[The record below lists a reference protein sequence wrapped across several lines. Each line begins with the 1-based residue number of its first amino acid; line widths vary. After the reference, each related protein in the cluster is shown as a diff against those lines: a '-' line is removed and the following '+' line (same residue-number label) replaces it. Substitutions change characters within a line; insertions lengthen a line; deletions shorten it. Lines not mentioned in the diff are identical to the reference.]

1 MVWALGISLALA
13 EEPIDE
19 RHRVDWWA
27 EPTADTLHPTLPA
40 YVLRHRQL
48 MDLAS
53 AGPGAS
59 PVYRDVWTRME
70 VYNTLLTH
78 NLSPT
83 PLTQDQAERARDLAL
98 ATAVIGAQLLVE
110 ETLREAPLLSVG
122 WRVTRTFTAPSLELK
137 QTEEGL
143 KVAANQQLRPTY
155 GDLEQARAGE
165 LAPVLR
171 PTSLGANATGATGAT
186 FGSNATNATNA
197 TNVTN
202 ATGSMRPPPTRRPTQ
217 PPPPTLRLGA
227 TGRLTTLDPDR
238 EDAPLWYT
246 VNAWTQLSQL
256 GVDAMRLSVDLVQIP
271 LETPQ
276 PADWSWAWTV
286 SARQALS
293 RRLVLTGEAR
303 SAPGEWSLQTLRV
316 GVSTPLVPADPAW
329 VLRLSHSEGL
339 TGRGPTPPER
349 RVELRLLYNGAWR
362 APLSPS
368 AWPLGQVPDAP
379 PAWPQPPSVG
389 PNPTSRKA
397 APPVGEQAAR
407 LEPPG

>member
-27 EPTADTLHPTLPA
+27 EPTADTLNPTLPT

-83 PLTQDQAERARDLAL
+83 PLTQDQAERARDLAV
-98 ATAVIGAQLLVE
+98 ASAVIGAQLLVE

-122 WRVTRTFTAPSLELK
+122 WRVTRSFTAPSLEVK
-137 QTEEGL
+137 QTEDGL
-143 KVAANQQLRPTY
+143 KLAANQQLRPTY

-171 PTSLGANATGATGAT
+171 PPSLGV
-186 FGSNATNATNA
+186 NATNATNA
-197 TNVTN
+197 TGGLNATN
-202 ATGSMRPPPTRRPTQ
+202 ATRQTPPRRPTQ

-276 PADWSWAWTV
+276 PTDWSWAWTV

-293 RRLVLTGEAR
+293 RRVVLTGEAR

-349 RVELRLLYNGAWR
+349 RIELRLLYNGAWR
-362 APLSPS
+362 APLAPD

-379 PAWPQPPSVG
+379 PAWPQHPGVG

-397 APPVGEQAAR
+397 ASPEGEQAER
-407 LEPPG
+407 LAPPG

>member
-1 MVWALGISLALA
+1 
-13 EEPIDE
+13 
-19 RHRVDWWA
+19 
-27 EPTADTLHPTLPA
+27 
-40 YVLRHRQL
+40 

-59 PVYRDVWTRME
+59 PIYRDVWTRME

-78 NLSPT
+78 NMSPT
-83 PLTQDQAERARDLAL
+83 PLTADQAERARDLAL

-122 WRVTRTFTAPSLELK
+122 WRVSRTFTAPSLEVK
-137 QTEEGL
+137 QTDEGL

-171 PTSLGANATGATGAT
+171 PPTARMDATSGLNATD
-186 FGSNATNATNA
+186 ATNATNA
-197 TNVTN
+197 TGRLN
-202 ATGSMRPPPTRRPTQ
+202 ATGPPRPPPRP

-246 VNAWTQLSQL
+246 LNAWTQLSQL
-256 GVDAMRLSVDLVQIP
+256 GLDAMRLSVDLVQIP
-271 LETPQ
+271 LESPQ
-276 PADWSWAWTV
+276 PTDWSWAWTV
-286 SARQALS
+286 SARQALT
-293 RRLVLTGEAR
+293 RRVVLTGEAR
-303 SAPGEWSLQTLRV
+303 SAPGEWTLQTLRV

-339 TGRGPTPPER
+339 TSRGVTPPER
-349 RVELRLLYNGAWR
+349 RIELRLLYNGAWR
-362 APLSPS
+362 APLSPE

-379 PAWPQPPSVG
+379 LGWPQHPGYG

-397 APPVGEQAAR
+397 APPTGAQATR
-407 LEPPG
+407 LDDPG

>member
-27 EPTADTLHPTLPA
+27 EPTADTLNPTLPT

-122 WRVTRTFTAPSLELK
+122 WRVTRTFTAPSLELS

-171 PTSLGANATGATGAT
+171 PPNLGE
-186 FGSNATNATNA
+186 NATNATGRLNA
-197 TNVTN
+197 TN
-202 ATGSMRPPPTRRPTQ
+202 ATRQTPPRRPTQ

-276 PADWSWAWTV
+276 PTDWSWAWTV

-293 RRLVLTGEAR
+293 RRVVLTGEAR

-349 RVELRLLYNGAWR
+349 RIELRLLYNGAWR
-362 APLSPS
+362 APL
-368 AWPLGQVPDAP
+368 APDAP
-379 PAWPQPPSVG
+379 PHPTAAAHLTPRRHRPPHHLR
-389 PNPTSRKA
+389 PRP
-397 APPVGEQAAR
+397 
-407 LEPPG
+407 

>member
-13 EEPIDE
+13 EEPSDD

-27 EPTADTLHPTLPA
+27 EPTADTLNLTLPT

-122 WRVTRTFTAPSLELK
+122 WRVTRTFTAPSLEVK
-137 QTEEGL
+137 QTADGL
-143 KVAANQQLRPTY
+143 TVAANQQLRPTF

-171 PTSLGANATGATGAT
+171 PPSPGINATGATG
-186 FGSNATNATNA
+186 
-197 TNVTN
+197 VTG
-202 ATGSMRPPPTRRPTQ
+202 ATGAMRQAPPRRPTQ

-227 TGRLTTLDPDR
+227 TGRLTTLEPER

-246 VNAWTQLSQL
+246 LNAWTQLSQL

-271 LETPQ
+271 LESPQ
-276 PADWSWAWTV
+276 PTDWSWAWTV
-286 SARQALS
+286 SARQSLT
-293 RRLVLTGEAR
+293 RRVVLTGEAR
-303 SAPGEWSLQTLRV
+303 SVPGAWTPQTLRV
-316 GVSTPLVPADPAW
+316 GLSTPIVPADPAW

-339 TGRGPTPPER
+339 VGQGPAPPER
-349 RVELRLLYNGAWR
+349 RIELRLLYNGAWR

-379 PAWPQPPSVG
+379 PAWPQHPGYG

-397 APPVGEQAAR
+397 APPEGEQAAR
-407 LEPPG
+407 LDAPG

>member
-13 EEPIDE
+13 EEPSDD

-27 EPTADTLHPTLPA
+27 EPTADTLNLTLPT

-122 WRVTRTFTAPSLELK
+122 WRVTRTFTAPSLEVK
-137 QTEEGL
+137 QTADGL
-143 KVAANQQLRPTY
+143 KVAANQQLRPTF

-171 PTSLGANATGATGAT
+171 PPSPGINATGATG
-186 FGSNATNATNA
+186 
-197 TNVTN
+197 VTG
-202 ATGSMRPPPTRRPTQ
+202 ATGAMRQAPPRRPAQ

-227 TGRLTTLDPDR
+227 TGRLTTLEPER

-246 VNAWTQLSQL
+246 LNAWTQLSQL

-271 LETPQ
+271 LESPQ
-276 PADWSWAWTV
+276 PTDWSWAWTV
-286 SARQALS
+286 SARQSLT
-293 RRLVLTGEAR
+293 RRVVLTGEAR
-303 SAPGEWSLQTLRV
+303 SVPGAWTPQTLRV
-316 GVSTPLVPADPAW
+316 GLSTPIVPADPAW

-339 TGRGPTPPER
+339 VGQGPAPPER
-349 RVELRLLYNGAWR
+349 RIELRLLYNGAWR

-379 PAWPQPPSVG
+379 PAWPQHPGYG

-397 APPVGEQAAR
+397 APPEGEQAAR
-407 LEPPG
+407 LDAPG

>member
-1 MVWALGISLALA
+1 MVWALLISLAFA
-13 EEPIDE
+13 EEPNE
-19 RHRVDWWA
+19 TRHRVDWWA
-27 EPTADTLHPTLPA
+27 TPTADTLNPTLPT
-40 YVLRHRQL
+40 YILRHREL

-83 PLTQDQAERARDLAL
+83 PLTVDQAERARDLAL
-98 ATAVIGAQLLVE
+98 ATAVLGAQLLVE

-122 WRVTRTFTAPSLELK
+122 WRVTRSFTAPSLEVK
-137 QTEEGL
+137 QTDEGL
-143 KVAANQQLRPTY
+143 KLSANQQLRPTF
-155 GDLEQARAGE
+155 GELEQARAGE

-171 PTSLGANATGATGAT
+171 PPGGGI
-186 FGSNATNATNA
+186 NATNVSYA

-202 ATGSMRPPPTRRPTQ
+202 ATGVTDATDATGPARPPPRRP
-217 PPPPTLRLGA
+217 PEPTLRLGA

-246 VNAWTQLSQL
+246 VSAWSQLSQL
-256 GVDAMRLSVDLVQIP
+256 GLDAMRLSVDLAQIP
-271 LETPQ
+271 LKTPQ
-276 PADWSWAWTV
+276 PSAWSWAWTV
-286 SARQALS
+286 SARQSLT

-303 SAPGEWSLQTLRV
+303 SVPGAWTPQTLRV
-316 GVSTPLVPADPAW
+316 GVSTPLVAADPAW

-339 TGRGPTPPER
+339 VGQGAAPPER
-349 RVELRLLYNGAWR
+349 RIELRLIYNGAWR

-379 PAWPQPPSVG
+379 LAWPQHPGYG
-389 PNPTSRKA
+389 PNPTSPKA
-397 APPVGEQAAR
+397 DAPVGDQAAR
-407 LEPPG
+407 LASPG